1 MNKRAEYSRCVYRYL
16 LCAILIFLLS
26 FLFPYTGDDWAWGS
40 QIGLGR
46 LHTWFDKIRWKF
58 NRSGTNSL

>member
-40 QIGLGR
+40 QIHGLIITVEDT
-46 LHTWFDKIRWKF
+46 LEI
-58 NRSGTNSL
+58 